1 MLALSLINPSKSEF
15 ENALHKILLQPEY
28 KRLRLG
34 LGDYIQMLK
43 DYIAKGIVNILK
55 MLFSNMGNMTSIS
68 GTLSTVFI
76 IIGLLAIVTI
86 IILIVI
92 KFSKTFEK
100 RTRIKEILGE
110 KIEEGTTPNS
120 LRLKAETFAKE
131 EDYRQAIR
139 FDFIALLLLMHDRNI
154 LYLDETKTNEE
165 IYNYLKKND
174 FSQLVLF
181 KALINDF
188 NANWYGHKVWNNG
201 LYKIYKDNVSLIWNE
216 VIYNENKN
224 QNKN

>member
-1 MLALSLINPSKSEF
+1 
-15 ENALHKILLQPEY
+15 
-28 KRLRLG
+28 
-34 LGDYIQMLK
+34 
-43 DYIAKGIVNILK
+43 